1 MTRKR
6 DAGPGGADGE
16 TRPEKRKTAGAR
28 KGVPR
33 PWMQSPLVAETGT
46 GTETGIG
53 TETGTGTGT
62 GTGEQGA
69 EDPAEGRDVVTELA
83 RLPVVQRAE
92 IVRKLSVGQ
101 RNELRDRWR
110 NWAHAGQYP
119 PAGDWRIW
127 LIRAGRGFGK
137 TRAGAEWVSQIARDD
152 PKARIA
158 LIGATIDDVRRVMIQ
173 GESGLIAVAHD
184 DEALSWRGA
193 VNELHFANG
202 AKAYAYSA
210 EAPESL
216 RGPEHGWAWCD
227 ELAKWRYGDATWD
240 NLMMGL
246 RLGDTPRALVT
257 TTPRPIALM
266 RRLMALPD
274 IVETHGRTTDNPHLP
289 ASFVAAMTASYAGT
303 RLGRQELDGELIDDV
318 AGALWTRAMLE
329 ARRVGLAPDVTRV
342 VVGVDPPAGSVSG
355 AAGDA
360 CGIVAVALGEDGFGY
375 VLEDASV
382 CGASPEGWARAVA
395 ECAER
400 HGADR
405 VIAEANQG
413 GKMVE
418 SVLAGADRAMPIRLV
433 HASRGKVARAEPV
446 AALYERGRAWHVG
459 AFPALED
466 ELCGLVAGG
475 AYEGPGRSPD
485 RADALVWAMTELLL
499 RPARRASV
507 RVL

>member
-1 MTRKR
+1 MV
-6 DAGPGGADGE
+6 DDGACVADGGARD
-16 TRPEKRKTAGAR
+16 
-28 KGVPR
+28 
-33 PWMQSPLVAETGT
+33 LVAE
-46 GTETGIG
+46 
-53 TETGTGTGT
+53 
-62 GTGEQGA
+62 
-69 EDPAEGRDVVTELA
+69 LA
-83 RLPVVQRAE
+83 DLPVVYRAS
-92 IVRKLSVGQ
+92 VVQKLTIGQ

-110 NWAHAGQYP
+110 HWAHDGQYP
-119 PAGDWRIW
+119 PEGDWRVW

-137 TRAGAEWVSQIARDD
+137 TRAGAEWVSQIARAD
-152 PKARIA
+152 PTARIA
-158 LIGATIDDVRRVMIQ
+158 LVGATIDDVRRVMIQ

-184 DEALSWRGA
+184 NEDPVWRGA
-193 VNELHFANG
+193 VGELHFGNG

-246 RLGDTPRALVT
+246 RIGDTPRALVT

-266 RRLMALPD
+266 RRVMALPD
-274 IVETHGRTTDNPHLP
+274 LVETRGRTADNPHLP
-289 ASFVAAMTASYAGT
+289 ASFVAAVTASYAGT
-303 RLGRQELDGELIDDV
+303 RLGRQELDGEMIEDV

-329 ARRVGLAPDVTRV
+329 ARRVAFAPELARV

-355 AAGDA
+355 GGHGSSVGDA
-360 CGIVAVALGEDGFGY
+360 CGIVAVALGGDGYGY

-382 CGASPEGWARAVA
+382 SEASPEGWARAVA

-413 GKMVE
+413 GKMVA
-418 SVLAGADRAMPIRLV
+418 SVLSAADRAMPIRLV
-433 HASRGKVARAEPV
+433 HASRGKAARAEPV
-446 AALYERGRAWHVG
+446 AALYEAARAWHVG

-466 ELCGLVAGG
+466 ELCGLIAGG
-475 AYEGPGRSPD
+475 GYEGPGRSPD

-499 RPARRASV
+499 GPKRRVSV